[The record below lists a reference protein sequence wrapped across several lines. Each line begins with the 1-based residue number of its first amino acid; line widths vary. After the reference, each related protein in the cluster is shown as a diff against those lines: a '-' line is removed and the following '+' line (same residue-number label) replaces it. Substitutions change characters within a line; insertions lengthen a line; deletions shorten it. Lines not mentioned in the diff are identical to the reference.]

1 VWQKKFF
8 KKYID
13 ETKVESPEIEIH
25 ESATRQEGNNKKS
38 ETISLYDCLRLFNEE
53 EQLSEADQW
62 YCSDCK
68 QHVCAFKKF
77 SIWTAPR
84 ILVVHLKRF
93 SYRGRMFR
101 ERLDHLVQFPL
112 NDFNLTEFVE
122 GPLHGAVPIYE
133 LFAVSNHY
141 GSLGGG
147 HYTAYAKSRS
157 DEDTWFL
164 FDDSSVS
171 TVRDPANV
179 VSTAAYVL
187 FYRRKDINWPAFDLA
202 LDPGQ
207 RQQQQEK
214 EVVTQEEVP
223 VVDEYSEEDDVL
235 QERGLAPPQS
245 AASDQS
251 LGVPNANTS
260 REAGDEA

>member
-1 VWQKKFF
+1 
-8 KKYID
+8 
-13 ETKVESPEIEIH
+13 
-25 ESATRQEGNNKKS
+25 
-38 ETISLYDCLRLFNEE
+38 LRLFNEE

-62 YCSDCK
+62 YCSDCQK
-68 QHVCAFKKF
+68 HVCAFKKF
-77 SIWTAPR
+77 SIWTAPK

-112 NDFNLTEFVE
+112 HNFDLTEFIE
-122 GPLHGAVPIYE
+122 GPQQGIPPLYE

-147 HYTAYAKSRS
+147 HYTAYAKGR
-157 DEDTWFL
+157 DTEDTWFL

-171 TVRDPANV
+171 TVRDPSSI

-187 FYRRKDINWPAFDLA
+187 FYRRKDIAWPTFDPV

-207 RQQQQEK
+207 RQKEK
-214 EVVTQEEVP
+214 EVVAQEEAP
-223 VVDEYSEEDDVL
+223 VVDEYSEEDDVS
-235 QERGLAPPQS
+235 QEAVQS
-245 AASDQS
+245 PDPS